1 MKNKINYQLH
11 QHYKTAYNSVI
22 FNCNHDS
29 GATISR
35 LIEIKYRDKVQN
47 LIINHLKPMLN
58 ILYDLIKFYF
68 FIELN
73 LALDSGKDFQF
84 HEISELKEFID
95 ACK

>member
-47 LIINHLKPMLN
+47 LIIQH
-58 ILYDLIKFYF
+58 
-68 FIELN
+68 
-73 LALDSGKDFQF
+73 
-84 HEISELKEFID
+84 
-95 ACK
+95 